1 MNLCERI
8 ILLVLGRNLRLWMC
22 WRNSKKQ
29 TTTSCQLPKQH

>member
-22 WRNSKKQ
+22 
-29 TTTSCQLPKQH
+29 